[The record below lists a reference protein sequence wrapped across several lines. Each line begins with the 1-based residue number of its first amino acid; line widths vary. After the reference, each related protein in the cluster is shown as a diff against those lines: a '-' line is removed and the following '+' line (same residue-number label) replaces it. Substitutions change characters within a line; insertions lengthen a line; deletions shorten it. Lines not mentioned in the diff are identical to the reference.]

1 VPDPHQTGLRWDD
14 YEFSAPAAP
23 FPVDAVR
30 PPPSYPDPVYLRIP
44 GRGTALVSDPID
56 RALPGPG
63 LVSELAREPYHLA
76 ESLRAAAPYVLRA
89 CNHGRL
95 VFNGE
100 VVGMRGDPLPPVSG
114 RVTPIRLHTT
124 RFFDSQCSN
133 DLCALR
139 ITHRDSGEECD
150 PRPNLLAT
158 PGGQLRTLA
167 ESPLANAIGVSTLA
181 VTADGWSVL
190 VRQSR
195 LNVASPMLLAPS
207 GSGSLDV
214 RDLGRRRTAI
224 LQDILRRAMH
234 RELREE
240 TAIRP
245 DEIKGTTVAG
255 FARWLD
261 RGAKPEFFGLTRLS
275 VTAAD
280 LAGRRAL
287 APGERPYS
295 EGTLTARIDLDA
307 LGRELDSG
315 ADLLTAPSLPG
326 RIREDGSLPLLLA
339 LRAAARTGLR
349 SDPRAAAAPVRPPHP
364 RRDPRPPA
372 PPYRQDQEHDQG
384 DRHAP

>member
-1 VPDPHQTGLRWDD
+1 MPDAHQTGLRWGD

-44 GRGTALVSDPID
+44 GRGTALVSEPID
-56 RALPGPG
+56 RALPGSG
-63 LVSELAREPYHLA
+63 VASELAREPYRLA
-76 ESLRAAAPYVLRA
+76 ESLRAAAPYVLQA

-95 VFNGE
+95 VFLNGE

-114 RVTPIRLHTT
+114 PVPPIRLHTT

-150 PRPNLLAT
+150 PRPELLAT
-158 PGGQLRTLA
+158 PGGHLRTLA
-167 ESPLANAIGVSTLA
+167 ESALANAIGVSTLA
-181 VTADGWSVL
+181 VTADGAFVL

-195 LNVASPMLLAPS
+195 LRTRAARRRRPPPGVARWIR
-207 GSGSLDV
+207 GSRCL
-214 RDLGRRRTAI
+214 RRTAT
-224 LQDILRRAMH
+224 LQDILRRGMH

-261 RGAKPEFFGLTRLS
+261 RGAKPEFFGLTQLS
-275 VTAAD
+275 VTEDD
-280 LAGRRAL
+280 LARRRAL

-339 LRAAARTGLR
+339 LRAAALWRAR
-349 SDPRAAAAPVRPPHP
+349 SAA
-364 RRDPRPPA
+364 
-372 PPYRQDQEHDQG
+372 G
-384 DRHAP
+384 DHALG